1 MNSLLP
7 GEILDLRGA
16 RCPLNFVKTK
26 LKIEDMT
33 SGELLEIV
41 LDDGEP
47 IKNVPRSVAAEGHE
61 VIGVE
66 KLDDGS
72 FSVFIKKA

>member
-7 GEILDLRGA
+7 AETLDLRGT

-26 LKIEDMT
+26 IKIEGMT
-33 SGELLEIV
+33 SGELIEIM

-47 IKNVPRSVAAEGHE
+47 IRNVPRSVAAEGHE
-61 VIGVE
+61 VMGIE

-72 FSVFIKKA
+72 YSVFVRKS

>member
-7 GEILDLRGA
+7 GETLDLRGT

-26 LKIEDMT
+26 IKLEDMI
-33 SGELLEIV
+33 SGELLELV

-47 IKNVPRSVAAEGHE
+47 MRNVPRSVAAEGHD
-61 VIGVE
+61 VIGIE
-66 KLDDGS
+66 RLNDGS
-72 FSVFIKKA
+72 FSVFVRKV

>member
-7 GEILDLRGA
+7 GETLDLRGT
-16 RCPLNFVKTK
+16 RYPLTFVKTK
-26 LKIEDMT
+26 IKIEDMI
-33 SGELLEIV
+33 SGELLEVV

-47 IKNVPRSVAAEGHE
+47 IKNVPRSIAAEGHE
-61 VIGVE
+61 VISVE
-66 KLDDGS
+66 KLDDGG

>member
-7 GEILDLRGA
+7 GETLDLRGT
-16 RCPLNFVKTK
+16 RYPLNFVKTK
-26 LKIEDMT
+26 IKIEEMV

-61 VIGVE
+61 IIGYE

-72 FSVFIKKA
+72 FSVFVRKG

>member
-7 GEILDLRGA
+7 GVTLDLRGT

-26 LKIEDMT
+26 IQIEEMN

-47 IKNVPRSVAAEGHE
+47 IKNVPRSVVAEGHD
-61 VIGVE
+61 VIGLE

-72 FSVFIKKA
+72 FSVFVRKV

>member
-7 GEILDLRGA
+7 DDKLDLRGT
-16 RCPLNFVKTK
+16 RCPTNFVKSK
-26 LKIEDMT
+26 LKIDDMI

-47 IKNVPRSVAAEGHE
+47 IENVPRSIAAEGHDI
-61 VIGVE
+61 VGVE
-66 KLDDGS
+66 KLEDGN
-72 FSVFIKKA
+72 FSVFVRKV

>member
-7 GEILDLRGA
+7 GETLDLRGT

-26 LKIEDMT
+26 IKIEEMN

-47 IKNVPRSVAAEGHE
+47 IKNVPRSVAAEGHD
-61 VIGVE
+61 VIGLE
-66 KLDDGS
+66 KLADGS
-72 FSVFIKKA
+72 FSVFVRKV

>member
-7 GEILDLRGA
+7 GETLDLRGT

-26 LKIEDMT
+26 IKMEEMAA
-33 SGELLEIV
+33 GELLEIV

-47 IKNVPRSVAAEGHE
+47 IRNVPRSVAAEGHD
-61 VIGVE
+61 VIGIE
-66 KLDDGS
+66 KLNDGG
-72 FSVFIKKA
+72 FSVFVRKV

>member
-7 GEILDLRGA
+7 VETLDLRGT

-26 LKIEDMT
+26 IKIEEMN
-33 SGELLEIV
+33 SGELIEIV

-61 VIGVE
+61 VMGIE
-66 KLDDGS
+66 KLDDGT
-72 FSVFIKKA
+72 FSVFVRKA

>member
-1 MNSLLP
+1 MNNMLP
-7 GEILDLRGA
+7 GETLDLRGT

-26 LKIEDMT
+26 IKIEEMN

-47 IKNVPRSVAAEGHE
+47 VKNVPQSVAAEGHD
-61 VIGVE
+61 VIGLE
-66 KLDDGS
+66 KLDDG
-72 FSVFIKKA
+72 FSVFVRKV